1 MTILELL
8 ADVRICDI
16 LAVSLSFDGT
26 QPCGM
31 PRRDAGNVHAG
42 DVFFCIRGT
51 RFDGHNAIGEAVK
64 RGAGLVV
71 LSDMRYADACPVPW
85 ICVRGTSEIFL
96 PACLAAAGHP
106 ERGMRLYAVTGT
118 NGKTSVTYLLE
129 AMFSASSETDDAVS
143 DASARD
149 SVCTVIGTVEN
160 RIAGQ
165 AFASS
170 QTTPPPEELCEILC
184 RSRDA
189 GVKTVIL
196 EASSHALAQHRLAG
210 LHFDTG
216 IFTNLTEDHLDY
228 HKNMEDYFRCKR
240 QLFFSCKTALINIDD
255 PYGRRLFADD
265 TLPAARISF
274 SVCNA
279 VPDRESDGV
288 NPRSEPPADV
298 CSFVRNTGSETRL
311 TLSSRLWGQK
321 ELYSPLRGR
330 FAAANITAAAA
341 LCLHAGLSFDTIQTG
356 LSRLVRIPGRMEC
369 IVSEPFTVFL
379 DYAHTPDALSRAI
392 ASVREMPG
400 KDGARVLVLFGCG
413 GNREHEKRPIMG
425 RIASDSA
432 DICVITSDNSRSENP
447 ADIIAAITRGIGA
460 HPRAEIHVIPD
471 RRAAIE
477 AILDMARPDDRILL
491 AGKGHETYQ
500 CDKTGRHPFSER
512 EIVLSRLPLCISR
525 LYPGKSRNPD
535 AGT

>member
-8 ADVRICDI
+8 ADVRISDI

-31 PRRDAGNVHAG
+31 PRRDAGSVRAG

-51 RFDGHNAIGEAVK
+51 RFDGHDAIGEAVR

-71 LSDMRYADACPVPW
+71 LSDMRYANACPVPW
-85 ICVRGTSEIFL
+85 ICVRSTSEIFL

-106 ERGMRLYAVTGT
+106 EDGMHLYAVTGT

-129 AMFSASSETDDAVS
+129 AMFSAS

-160 RIAGQ
+160 RIAGH
-165 AFASS
+165 AAASS

-184 RSRDA
+184 RSRKA
-189 GVKTVIL
+189 GVGTVIL
-196 EASSHALAQHRLAG
+196 EASSHALAQHRLSG
-210 LHFDTG
+210 LHFDAG

-240 QLFFSCKTALINIDD
+240 QLFLSCEAALINIDD
-255 PYGRRLFADD
+255 PFGRRLFADD
-265 TLPAARISF
+265 TLPAARVSF
-274 SVCNA
+274 SVCNS
-279 VPDRESDGV
+279 PQEK
-288 NPRSEPPADV
+288 EPCAGRQADV
-298 CSFVRNTGSETRL
+298 RSFVQNTGGETRL

-341 LCLHAGLSFDTIQTG
+341 LCLYAGLSFDAIQAG

-369 IVSEPFTVFL
+369 IVSEPFSVFL

-392 ASVREMPG
+392 VSVREMPG
-400 KDGARVLVLFGCG
+400 GDDARVLVLFGCG
-413 GNREHEKRPIMG
+413 GDREHEKRPMMG
-425 RIASDSA
+425 RIAADGA
-432 DICVITSDNSRSENP
+432 DICVITSDNSRSEEP

-471 RRAAIE
+471 RRTAIE
-477 AILDMARPDDRILL
+477 AILDMARPHDRILL

-512 EIVLSRLPLCISR
+512 DIVLSRLPLCLSR
-525 LYPGKSRNPD
+525 LQSGKS
-535 AGT
+535 